1 VLMNHDMYVISLA
14 TTGERGY
21 PQDEVVEV
29 AVCGVDTDQMDI
41 ESVYSSTILIPG
53 DRWTDERRRYVM
65 EHHGLGQE
73 ELGEGREVGKVAQEV
88 KGILHGQVVTS
99 FNVKS
104 DFFGHLL
111 YEPWDLTGEVSIAPS
126 INLRSA
132 EACRIPFQLRDGG
145 NILVLTYE
153 AMFPNDPAQVDEGH
167 RALDDALR
175 ASTILLELRRAGR
188 Y

>member
-1 VLMNHDMYVISLA
+1 MNHDMYVISLV
-14 TTGERGY
+14 TTGEEGY

-29 AVCGVDTDQMDI
+29 AICGLDTERMDI
-41 ESVYSSTILIPG
+41 ESVYSSTIFIPAE
-53 DRWTDERRRYVM
+53 RWTDERRRYVM

-73 ELGEGREVGKVAQEV
+73 ELVEGREVEKVAQEV
-88 KGILHGQVVTS
+88 KGVLQGQVVTS

-111 YEPWDLTGEVSIAPS
+111 YEPWDLTGEASIAPS

-132 EACRIPFQLRDGG
+132 EACRIPLELRDGG
-145 NILVLTYE
+145 NMLTLTYE
-153 AMFPNDPAQVDEGH
+153 AMFPYDPAQVDGGH